1 MKKVIFFSIVLI
13 LTIGINT
20 IAFSADKIFSVPDEI
35 SVNDF
40 SKVMSD
46 NTKTFMINS
55 NEKLY
60 DSTGS
65 KVVFVTVPT
74 TDREPVDQYARRL
87 YDAWGMSSVGGNTS
101 TFVLLA
107 TDDMEYWVIV
117 GDNLSSALTK
127 EYIEKILLAYM
138 EPDFA
143 KGNFDAAIKNTYI
156 AISEWYTGHYNSDLD
171 ITPDNPAEK
180 PEEKSNNTGAIWLSL
195 KILLAVVLVGG
206 AVYLIVRRRIR
217 LYAVEQRKRQR
228 IQSYRKYSHR
238 TPGSGDYEY
247 FEFYDTKD

>member
-1 MKKVIFFSIVLI
+1 MKKTIFLCIILVLT
-13 LTIGINT
+13 LGIHT

-40 SKVMSD
+40 SNVISG

-55 NEKLY
+55 NEKLFEN
-60 DSTGS
+60 TGS
-65 KVVFVTVPT
+65 KVVIVTVPT
-74 TDREPVDQYARRL
+74 TNREPIDEYAQRL
-87 YDAWGMSSVGGNTS
+87 YRSWNMSSVGDNTS

-117 GDNLSSALTK
+117 GEKLSCALSK

-143 KGNFDAAIKNTYI
+143 QGNFDAAAKKTYI
-156 AISEWYTGHYNSDLD
+156 AISEWYTDRYNSNLIMDTAAPVD
-171 ITPDNPAEK
+171 S
-180 PEEKSNNTGAIWLSL
+180 KSSKSVGKGI
-195 KILLAVVLVGG
+195 ILVIIEIFVGIVLVGG

-217 LYAVEQRKRQR
+217 LYAVQQRKRQR
-228 IQSYRKYSHR
+228 IQSYRKYSR
-238 TPGSGDYEY
+238 RAPGSGDYEY
-247 FEFYDTKD
+247 FEFYDTKE